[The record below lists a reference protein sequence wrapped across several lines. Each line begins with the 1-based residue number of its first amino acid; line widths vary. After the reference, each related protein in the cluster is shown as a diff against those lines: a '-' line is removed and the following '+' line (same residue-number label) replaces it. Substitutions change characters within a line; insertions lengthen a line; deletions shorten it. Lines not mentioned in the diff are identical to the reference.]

1 MEKWKTKAWGEQN
14 TGSKPDLWGQIQTQV
29 ANGWFVPSLSEW
41 GAFGHELGIL
51 YSNSE
56 NLGLSTGYYWSSSSE
71 GGRYAWTAR
80 SGGADFGSGG
90 NRVSNDYHVRLST
103 TF

>member
-1 MEKWKTKAWGEQN
+1 MEKWKTKALGEQN

-51 YSNSE
+51 Y
-56 NLGLSTGYYWSSSSE
+56 LSLI
-71 GGRYAWTAR
+71 
-80 SGGADFGSGG
+80 
-90 NRVSNDYHVRLST
+90 HI
-103 TF
+103 